1 MATVAAPLNVDV
13 ANAEAWTFACL
24 PGCGL
29 CCATSPSVL
38 PTDEARAQS
47 GGLPVVRRADGSLGL
62 ALRGPACAVLAGDRA
77 CSIYEARPFACR
89 AFPIQLH
96 AFERLQADVHLG
108 CPGIAAVAGS
118 AAATGGEA
126 SADALP
132 RTRAVELARRIA
144 EEALSAGALDVDAAA
159 RNAETIRDRLRAM
172 GFPEPA
178 RVVSL
183 AFEGFDPCDPDT
195 LRGLYVA
202 ASDATLA
209 PEDVADAVEEG
220 RKASGVSL
228 SRLLS
233 EVASET
239 PRRDPDH
246 ANAATLAWR
255 ALDLAK
261 ADSPR
266 ALGLSAEVRAPL
278 AAHAA
283 RLLARDLTWGHAL
296 RIVDATAYE
305 VSPAAAYARVFADA
319 GAGLLLRAQ
328 AMPDPLEA
336 VASYEWHYWGLP
348 TIGSAL

>member
-1 MATVAAPLNVDV
+1 MPAVAAPLNVDV

-38 PTDEARAQS
+38 PTDEARARA
-47 GGLPVVRRADGSLGL
+47 GGLPILRRADGSLGL

-77 CSIYEARPFACR
+77 CSGYEARPFACR
-89 AFPIQLH
+89 AFPVQLH

-108 CPGIAAVAGS
+108 CPGIAAAAG
-118 AAATGGEA
+118 AAAAPGAPPG
-126 SADALP
+126 DALP
-132 RTRAVELARRIA
+132 RVRAVELARRIA
-144 EEALSAGALDVDAAA
+144 EEALAAGALDVDAAA
-159 RNAETIRDRLRAM
+159 RNAEAIRDRLRAM
-172 GFPEPA
+172 GFPEPGNA
-178 RVVSL
+178 VSL
-183 AFEGFDPCDPDT
+183 AFEGIDPCDPDT

-209 PEDVADAVEEG
+209 PEDVLDAVEEG
-220 RKASGVSL
+220 RKAPGVSL

-246 ANAATLAWR
+246 AHAATLAWR

-266 ALGLSAEVRAPL
+266 ALGLPAEARAPL

-296 RIVDATAYE
+296 RIVDATGYA
-305 VSPAAAYARVFADA
+305 VSPPAAYARVLADA

-328 AMPDPLEA
+328 STGDPHEA